1 MKQVPANDRATVEPT
16 RPSSI
21 QSIRDEFELA
31 WRQALNGGTPPD
43 MESHLVMTGLDSD
56 ELRRQ
61 LREVERIY
69 RGLLGEQRPPTGP
82 NATTSDGDQSQS
94 TPAPVGQTIDFGPG
108 AEHADP
114 VAEAA
119 DAPRTD
125 SSITVDVPSDSGSS
139 GDNTATPLRPQPV
152 KGRKEVPQAAAPPG
166 YEILGVLGRGGMG
179 VVYDARQKALKRR
192 VALKMVTAG
201 AHIGPDQRARFQ
213 IEAEAVAA
221 LQHPSIVQ
229 IYEVGEHD
237 GIPYFS
243 LEYVGGGSLERKIK
257 RQPVPPRDAAG
268 LVQSLA
274 LAMDYAH
281 DLGIVHRDL
290 KPANVLMT
298 ADGLPK
304 ITDFGLAKRLD
315 DSDSS
320 QTQAGTILGTPSY
333 MAPEQA
339 EGEVKE
345 VGKLADVY
353 SLGAV
358 LYQLLTGRPP
368 FQGTTL
374 LETLEMV
381 RNQDPVPVRQ
391 LQPKVPHDLETICLK
406 CLQKL
411 PAKRYMTAGALADD
425 LGHFLANEP
434 IQARP
439 VGRVERL
446 WRWCYRNPGIAALT
460 AAVFLLLA
468 TVAVTSSIMAVQ
480 IHREK
485 AAAEEA
491 RDAAV
496 QAKQEAEENA
506 RIATEQGQLAVNTL
520 YGVVTKV
527 QTQLRSQPGNQ
538 KLRQELLSD
547 AVAGLQNVVSSAADT
562 ALFRRSRAAAFQ
574 HMGDI
579 SRELGRTE
587 EALRHYQEFE
597 KVVEAMAADDPEN
610 QVVMYNRAVVYDK
623 LGDINHLLSGDG
635 ALARDYY
642 HRCLHLRQALDAA
655 PEKDP
660 EFRSK
665 DVNLKQL
672 VGNSHLKLG
681 NLSIMLGDPEQAWRH
696 YQKVLELQLGRTFS
710 TPSDALAASESA
722 RPAALAAERLAV
734 AATPG
739 GPLAAAAALGP
750 SRAAAAAAV
759 GLSRQFSESLSL
771 RLGSLSLHLDDAK
784 TAAGWYDRALRASR
798 NVLRRDSNSVGGQR
812 SLATA
817 LDALGDTELQLGHT
831 AKAKE
836 QYAQA
841 HDIWVKLAAFDPEGA
856 SPRQNMAQ
864 SLYRLGTA
872 CRRLGEA
879 AADQHYRKCLELRQ
893 ALAKEDPDN
902 IHLQVDLM
910 VILARCG
917 RHTEAASQADK
928 LRDRTPK
935 DPAMLF
941 LSACTYALS
950 AEAAAQSR
958 HRKTGDRQ
966 GAGELEQRYI
976 GLALDALARAI
987 DCDWRDAVALRTDP
1001 DLDPIRSQPR
1011 FQEMLK
1017 RLDRG
1022 KPHVEP

>member
-1 MKQVPANDRATVEPT
+1 LWPSRDEGTIVNHVPADERAQGVASTDGGHRSESTQPPSAHTVDFSPGEQPEP
-16 RPSSI
+16 I
-21 QSIRDEFELA
+21 
-31 WRQALNGGTPPD
+31 NG
-43 MESHLVMTGLDSD
+43 MTG
-56 ELRRQ
+56 EF
-61 LREVERIY
+61 
-69 RGLLGEQRPPTGP
+69 
-82 NATTSDGDQSQS
+82 NA
-94 TPAPVGQTIDFGPG
+94 
-108 AEHADP
+108 
-114 VAEAA
+114 
-119 DAPRTD
+119 D
-125 SSITVDVPSDSGSS
+125 SSLTVDVPSDPGG
-139 GDNTATPLRPQPV
+139 GDKDVVDTFQP
-152 KGRKEVPQAAAPPG
+152 KPAKKRKETPPAAAPPG

-179 VVYDARQKALKRR
+179 VVYDARQVALKRR

-201 AHIGPDQRARFQ
+201 AHTGPAQRIRFQ

-221 LQHPSIVQ
+221 LQHPNIVQ

-243 LEYVGGGSLERKIK
+243 LEYVGGGSLDRKIK
-257 RQPVPPRDAAG
+257 HEPLPPREAAG

-274 LAMDYAH
+274 VAMDYAH
-281 DLGIVHRDL
+281 ERGIVHRDL

-315 DSDSS
+315 DIDSS

-345 VGKLADVY
+345 VGTLADVY

-374 LETLEMV
+374 LETLELV
-381 RNQDPVPVRQ
+381 RTQEPVPPRQ
-391 LQPKVPHDLETICLK
+391 LQPKLPRDLETICLK

-411 PAKRYMTAGALADD
+411 PAKRYINAGALATD
-425 LGHFLANEP
+425 LGHYLADEP

-468 TVAVTSSIMAVQ
+468 TVAVTSSVMAVQ

-506 RIATEQGQLAVNTL
+506 RIATEQGHLAVNTL

-527 QTQLRSQPGNQ
+527 QSQLRSQPGNQ

-547 AVAGLQNVVSSAADT
+547 AVAGLRNVVSSAADT

-579 SRELGRTE
+579 SRELGRTD
-587 EALRHYQEFE
+587 EALKHYQEFE
-597 KVVEAMAADDPEN
+597 KVIEAMSADDPGN

-642 HRCLHLRQALDAA
+642 HKCLNLRQALDAA

-660 EFRSK
+660 EFRNK

-672 VGNSHLKLG
+672 LSNSHLKLG

-696 YQKVLELQLGRTFS
+696 YLKLLELQLGRTFA
-710 TPSDALAASESA
+710 TPSDALAAADSA
-722 RPAALAAERLAV
+722 RPAALAAERWAV

-739 GPLAAAAALGP
+739 GPSAAAAALGP
-750 SRAAAAAAV
+750 ARAAAAAAV
-759 GLSRQFSESLSL
+759 ALSRQFSESLSL
-771 RLGSLSLHLDDAK
+771 RLGSLSLRLDDAK

-798 NVLRRDSNSVGGQR
+798 NVLRRDPNSVAGQR

-831 AKAKE
+831 PKAKE
-836 QYAQA
+836 NYAQA
-841 HDIWVKLAAFDPEGA
+841 HELWVKLAALDPEGA
-856 SPRQNMAQ
+856 GPRQNMAQ
-864 SLYRLGTA
+864 SHYRLGTA

-879 AADQHYRKCLELRQ
+879 AADLHYRKCLELRE

-917 RHTEAASQADK
+917 RHAEAVAQADK

-941 LSACTYALS
+941 LSACTYALA

-958 HRKTGDRQ
+958 HGKSDDRR
-966 GAGELEQRYI
+966 GAGDLEQRYI
-976 GLALDALARAI
+976 NLALDTLARAI
-987 DCDWRDAVALRTDP
+987 ECDWRDAVALRTDP
-1001 DLDPIRSQPR
+1001 DLDPVRSQPR
-1011 FQEMLK
+1011 FQEMLQQ
-1017 RLDRG
+1017 LDQG
-1022 KPHVEP
+1022 KTRVEP